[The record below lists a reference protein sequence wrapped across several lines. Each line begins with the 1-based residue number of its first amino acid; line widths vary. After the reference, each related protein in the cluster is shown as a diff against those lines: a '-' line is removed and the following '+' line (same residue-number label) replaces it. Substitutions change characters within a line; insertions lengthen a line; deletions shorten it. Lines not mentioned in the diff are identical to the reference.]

1 MNVRN
6 QFVACVALCLVAATS
21 SLASAQGRGGGVPAA
36 VPPPQNFDTSTE
48 HYEYLKRL
56 YNGGTVH
63 THASVPKWEGL
74 WSSGG
79 NNGQGNLF
87 LEAGEIIEGVL
98 TPPYEAAFQMRR
110 RIMAEQGQQPYDR
123 LTTCEPAGMPRWLVE
138 PYVREWVNTPTQSW
152 WLNDLANDT
161 RRIHITQD
169 HQNVDGSHSSQG
181 DSVGFWVGDMLIVHT
196 VDVYPN
202 DYFRGLPPSS
212 NQFESVEVYR
222 METQANG
229 APCRRRIRR
238 GSDGVRSFADRARLL
253 AIRHRRTQR
262 AAQGVLAEQAGNL
275 ADHAGRVRLCGD
287 HGNFL
292 LLPGHAA
299 CLGHEA
305 AHGPGRLTWH

>member
-161 RRIHITQD
+161 PHLVEHDLRSRPAPQPDDRRLDAHDRRSGPRRHLRI
-169 HQNVDGSHSSQG
+169 G
-181 DSVGFWVGDMLIVHT
+181 
-196 VDVYPN
+196 
-202 DYFRGLPPSS
+202 RLP
-212 NQFESVEVYR
+212 V
-222 METQANG
+222 
-229 APCRRRIRR
+229 
-238 GSDGVRSFADRARLL
+238 
-253 AIRHRRTQR
+253 
-262 AAQGVLAEQAGNL
+262 
-275 ADHAGRVRLCGD
+275 GRVAD
-287 HGNFL
+287 
-292 LLPGHAA
+292 PSPA
-299 CLGHEA
+299 
-305 AHGPGRLTWH
+305 PTGRP